1 MTVVFAPAARL
12 PPEDDSVT
20 QDCALDAVQLID
32 WPPVFDNVNDW
43 LEGLNGPPAVPEELR
58 DPEDTDSAP
67 AGTGAD
73 TVKDFA
79 ELLTSPCVE
88 PLSFEFPNQAA

>member
-1 MTVVFAPAARL
+1 M
-12 PPEDDSVT
+12 
-20 QDCALDAVQLID
+20 DAVQLID

-67 AGTGAD
+67 AGVGAF
-73 TVKDFA
+73 TVR
-79 ELLTSPCVE
+79 LTDRVAFPV
-88 PLSFEFPNQAA
+88 PLVVFVNITVSV